1 MNNQDEYQV
10 ENQDEKNTS
19 CNIFLEQLELLNQLP
34 VNERGNVIYLA
45 LLKAFSR
52 TSNQLENQNDNQ
64 LENQL
69 ENTYIS
75 ISKSISLSKLSISV
89 LNLLNKTLGCK
100 IYSKNWGG
108 KRTGSGKKG
117 SKPLDKPVI
126 KPTKKEIEDYCDL
139 IAKKIDIDD
148 FIAYYDATDWKDDL
162 GQPVI
167 WKRKVLKFAQSY
179 DASKEEKKKNSEVM
193 EKWYIEQKAKLA
205 AKGIY

>member
-1 MNNQDEYQV
+1 MSNQDEYQV

-34 VNERGNVIYLA
+34 LNERGNVIYLA

-52 TSNQLENQNDNQ
+52 TSNQLENQDDNQ

-117 SKPLDKPVI
+117 NKPTDKPNNI
-126 KPTKKEIEDYCDL
+126 PTKKEILDYVHSLC
-139 IAKKIDIDD
+139 KKIDVDN
-148 FIAYYDATDWKDDL
+148 FIAYYEASNWCDKSGLPVNWK
-162 GQPVI
+162 
-167 WKRKVLKFAQSY
+167 
-179 DASKEEKKKNSEVM
+179 
-193 EKWYIEQKAKLA
+193 QKAITWANKYKEPEEDMLDRQTKIIEELE
-205 AKGIY
+205 AKAIAEGRPIC

>member
-1 MNNQDEYQV
+1 MNNQV

-52 TSNQLENQNDNQ
+52 TSNQVENQDANQ

-69 ENTYIS
+69 ENIYIS

-108 KRTGSGKKG
+108 KRIGSGKKG

-126 KPTKKEIEDYCDL
+126 KPTRKEIEDYCNL
-139 IAKKIDIDD
+139 IARKIDIDY
-148 FIAYYDATDWKDDL
+148 FMNYYDAAKWEDKNGLPVNWK
-162 GQPVI
+162 Q
-167 WKRKVLKFAQSY
+167 KVLTFAQNY
-179 DASKEEKKKNSEVM
+179 KPIQEEKQNE
-193 EKWYIEQKAKLA
+193 YNPCL
-205 AKGIY
+205 

>member
-1 MNNQDEYQV
+1 MNNQV

-52 TSNQLENQNDNQ
+52 TNNQVENQDANQ

-108 KRTGSGKKG
+108 KRTGSGKKTV
-117 SKPLDKPVI
+117 KPIEKPII
-126 KPTKKEIEDYCDL
+126 KPTKEEIEEYCQSLGKRFD
-139 IAKKIDIDD
+139 DIDD
-148 FIAYYDATDWKDDL
+148 FIAYYDASDWNDRAGLPINWKHA
-162 GQPVI
+162 VI
-167 WKRKVLKFAQSY
+167 SWISRAKRYQAEAKPKKVNMGGLF
-179 DASKEEKKKNSEVM
+179 
-193 EKWYIEQKAKLA
+193 
-205 AKGIY
+205 

>member
-1 MNNQDEYQV
+1 MGNQDEYQV

-19 CNIFLEQLELLNQLP
+19 CNIFLEQLEILNQLP

-52 TSNQLENQNDNQ
+52 VGNQVENQDANQ

-108 KRTGSGKKG
+108 KRTGSGKKTV
-117 SKPLDKPVI
+117 KPIENPII
-126 KPTKKEIEDYCDL
+126 KPTKKEIEEYCQSLGKRFD
-139 IAKKIDIDD
+139 DIDD
-148 FIAYYDATDWKDDL
+148 FIAYYDASDWNDRAGLPINWKHA
-162 GQPVI
+162 VI
-167 WKRKVLKFAQSY
+167 SWISRAKRYQAEAKPKKVNMGGLF
-179 DASKEEKKKNSEVM
+179 
-193 EKWYIEQKAKLA
+193 
-205 AKGIY
+205 

>member
-52 TSNQLENQNDNQ
+52 TSNQVENQDANQ

-117 SKPLDKPVI
+117 NKPTDRPTN
-126 KPTKKEIEDYCDL
+126 KPTKEEIEEYCK
-139 IAKKIDIDD
+139 IIGKKINLDD

-179 DASKEEKKKNSEVM
+179 KPKEENKSS
-193 EKWYIEQKAKLA
+193 KAFDEFYKRTKEELA
-205 AKGIY
+205 KKGIY

>member
-52 TSNQLENQNDNQ
+52 TSNQVENQDANQ

-108 KRTGSGKKG
+108 KRTGSGKKTV
-117 SKPLDKPVI
+117 KPIEKPII
-126 KPTKKEIEDYCDL
+126 KPTKEEIEEYCQSLGKRFD
-139 IAKKIDIDD
+139 DIDD
-148 FIAYYDATDWKDDL
+148 FIAYYDASDWNDRAGLPINWKHA
-162 GQPVI
+162 VI
-167 WKRKVLKFAQSY
+167 SWISRAKRYQAEAKPKKVNMGGLF
-179 DASKEEKKKNSEVM
+179 
-193 EKWYIEQKAKLA
+193 
-205 AKGIY
+205 

>member
-34 VNERGNVIYLA
+34 IDERGNVIYLA

-52 TSNQLENQNDNQ
+52 NCNQFENQDDNQ

-89 LNLLNKTLGCK
+89 LNLLNKTLNCK

-117 SKPLDKPVI
+117 SKPIDKPII
-126 KPTKKEIEDYCDL
+126 KPTRKEIEDYCSL
-139 IAKKIDIDD
+139 VAKKIDIDE
-148 FIAYYDATDWKDDL
+148 FIAYYDATDWKDEL

-167 WKRKVLKFAQSY
+167 WKRKVLTFARNY
-179 DASKEEKKKNSEVM
+179 KPKEE
-193 EKWYIEQKAKLA
+193 EKENVYNPCA
-205 AKGIY
+205 

>member
-1 MNNQDEYQV
+1 MNNQDANQV

-52 TSNQLENQNDNQ
+52 TSNQLENQDDYQ

-108 KRTGSGKKG
+108 KRTGSGKRG
-117 SKPLDKPVI
+117 NKPTDRPTI
-126 KPTKKEIEDYCDL
+126 KPTKEEIEEYCKM
-139 IAKKIDIDD
+139 IGKKINLDD

-167 WKRKVLKFAQSY
+167 WQRKVLKFAQSY
-179 DASKEEKKKNSEVM
+179 KPEDEEKKKRSEVM
-193 EKWYIEQKAKLA
+193 DKWYKEQKALLA
-205 AKGIY
+205 KRGIY